1 MHAVSREVR
10 VEKREKMTFL
20 ILLLAAVVVLVAAA
34 KVIRKH
40 AVWFYG
46 AAVAVVM
53 VYLAGMNGLID
64 GSWWKATMAPV
75 QRCLLAFALF
85 TIVMYIGVLPK
96 GSWLDARLRPI
107 RAEVSLIACILCL
120 GHVCAYAVRYAAYA
134 FSGSLR
140 SNMLLAFAV
149 AVILFALLLL
159 LGVTSISR
167 VKQAMSGKSWKAVQR
182 LAYLFF
188 GCTYIH
194 LLLVLTPA
202 VLTGATRAVS
212 SLVIYSVVFFGYV
225 ALRVYRARKES
236 ESTAEL
242 PESDCAEVRPLFEDD
257 LQPGFIG

>member
-1 MHAVSREVR
+1 
-10 VEKREKMTFL
+10 MTFL
-20 ILLLAAVVVLVAAA
+20 ILLLAGAVVLVAAA

-46 AAVAVVM
+46 AAIAVVM
-53 VYLAGMNGLID
+53 IYLAGTNGLID
-64 GSWWKATMAPV
+64 GTWWKATIAPV

-140 SNMLLAFAV
+140 SNMVLAFAV
-149 AVILFALLLL
+149 AVILFVLLLL
-159 LGVTSISR
+159 LGVTSINR

-188 GCTYIH
+188 GFTYLH
-194 LLLVLTPA
+194 LVLVLAPA
-202 VLTGATRAVS
+202 ALSGATRAVS
-212 SLVIYSVVFFGYV
+212 SLTIYSAVFLGYV
-225 ALRVYRARKES
+225 ALRVYRAWKER
-236 ESTAEL
+236 ESAAEL
-242 PESDCAEVRPLFEDD
+242 PESDCAAARPLFEDD